1 VNVEG
6 VLVDILVVLIA
17 AKVAAEVAER
27 VGVPAVVGEI
37 LAGLLIGPSVLGLV
51 GEDDVLR
58 VLGELGVILLLLEVG
73 LQMDLAELGA
83 VGRASMLVATVGV
96 AAPFALGFAVASGFG
111 HTGNTALFV
120 GAALTATSVGITA
133 RVFGDLRALTSTE
146 ARTVLGAAVADDVM
160 GLVILTVVV
169 RLVTEGSVSIVTVL
183 AIVGIAIA
191 FLVAGGILGVRLTP
205 RLFQLVHRVS
215 RSAGTMVALAL
226 AFALAFAELATIAK
240 LAPVVGAFVAG
251 LSLARSTHA
260 ERIRREL
267 TPVGHLF
274 IPVFF
279 LQIGIDADIGAFAE
293 PKVLG
298 LAAALFAVA
307 SIGKLAASFGAVGSP
322 GDRTLIGLGM
332 LPRGE
337 VGLIFAAI
345 GLREGILGETLYAAL
360 LLVVLATT
368 LVTPPLLRWRLQH
381 VRRARRLATSASARA
396 PEGGWLRTRDG
407 VVDVAGEPPPHL
419 ALHVALQAALLAAN
433 ARPGPRLLDWL
444 STHADEPLH
453 WDKVATRELFEVLRR
468 GDVRSWRFLEAS
480 GLLERALPELA
491 DALHRRRAN
500 AFELDPTHALRWEL
514 VDRLRDLER
523 DLIFAREHE
532 RLAHP
537 EWLLLAAL
545 IIDVA
550 GEDGSSIE
558 ATRRLVQR
566 LDLGAEAEQEVVL
579 LVADSAL
586 LLAAA
591 RRPDGHDETSVLQ
604 LAAHLERP
612 ERARAL
618 YLLSVALGNLEPHER
633 QRLDELSAIVQSA
646 LAHTELTGLD
656 ARNVAERHRAEATRL
671 VGAGTAAAERIAD
684 APRGYLLAQASDDI
698 ARHAALLEP
707 LPHRGH
713 ARVAVSPINGS
724 MGDGWR
730 VDVASRDQP
739 GLLAAVTGVLFDAQ
753 LGVVDAVIATW
764 ADRGAVESF
773 VVCSAAK
780 PEESSLQRAIE
791 GALGRPMLSPPV
803 QHIELRFDDD
813 GSPWYTLCEVTGID
827 QPGLLHRLAVGF
839 SAAGAEVHSARVA
852 TTGGRVTDRFELT
865 DRRGDKLTEP
875 VKQKIRAALSAGVVA
890 RRSWFSRG
898 ANKVA
903 TFPKHTGDRAE
914 TPLP

>member
-1 VNVEG
+1 MNVEG

-27 VGVPAVVGEI
+27 VHVPAVVGEI
-37 LAGLLIGPSVLGLV
+37 LAGLLIGPSALGLV
-51 GEDDVLR
+51 GEDEVLR

-83 VGRASMLVATVGV
+83 VGRASLLVATIGV
-96 AAPFALGFAVASGFG
+96 AVPFVLGFAVASGFG

-133 RVFGDLRALTSTE
+133 RVFGDLRALTSAE

-169 RLVTEGSVSIVTVL
+169 RLVTEGSVSILTVL

-191 FLVAGGILGVRLTP
+191 FLGAGGALGVRLTP
-205 RLFQLVHRVS
+205 RLFQLVHRFS

-226 AFALAFAELATIAK
+226 AFALGFAELATIAK

-251 LSLARSTHA
+251 LSLARSSHA
-260 ERIRREL
+260 DRIRREL

-274 IPVFF
+274 VPVFF
-279 LQIGIDADIGAFAE
+279 LQIGIDADVGAFAR
-293 PKVLG
+293 PSVLG

-307 SIGKLAASFGAVGSP
+307 SIGKIVAALGAVGSP
-322 GDRTLIGLGM
+322 GDRMLIGLGM

-360 LLVVLATT
+360 LLMILATT
-368 LVTPPLLRWRLQH
+368 LVTPPLLRWRLQQIH
-381 VRRARRLATSASARA
+381 RARRAATSASTRA
-396 PEGGWLRTRDG
+396 PDGGWLRVHDG
-407 VVDVAGEPPPHL
+407 IVDLAGEPPPHL
-419 ALHVALQAALLAAN
+419 ALHIALQAAVLVAD

-444 STHADEPLH
+444 SAQADEPLR
-453 WDKVATRELFEVLRR
+453 WDDDATRELFELLRR
-468 GDVRSWRFLEAS
+468 GDIRSWRFLESA
-480 GLLERALPELA
+480 GVLERALPELA
-491 DALHRRRAN
+491 DALRARRAD
-500 AFELDPTHALRWEL
+500 AFELDPTHALRWAL
-514 VDRLRDLER
+514 VDRLRELMADHA
-523 DLIFAREHE
+523 FATEHA

-545 IIDVA
+545 ILDVA

-566 LDLGAEAEQEVVL
+566 LDLGAEAEQEIVL

-586 LLAAA
+586 LRAAA
-591 RRPDGHDETSVLQ
+591 RRADGLDETSVLL

-618 YLLSVALGNLEPHER
+618 YLLSLALGDLEPHER
-633 QRLDELSAIVQSA
+633 RRLDDLYAIVQAA
-646 LAHTELTGLD
+646 LARTELTGLD
-656 ARNVAERHRAEATRL
+656 ARNVAERHRAEASRI
-671 VGAGTAAAERIAD
+671 AGPDTATAERIAA
-684 APRGYLLAQASDDI
+684 APRGYLLTQPARDI

-707 LPHRGH
+707 LPHRGR
-713 ARVAVSPINGS
+713 ARVAVAPIN
-724 MGDGWR
+724 DGWR
-730 VDVASRDQP
+730 VDVASRDQA
-739 GLLAAVTGVLFDAQ
+739 GLLAAVTGVLFEAQ
-753 LGVVDAVIATW
+753 LDVVDAIIATW
-764 ADRGAVESF
+764 GDGGAVESF
-773 VVCSAAK
+773 AVRSASK
-780 PEESSLQRAIE
+780 PDESVLQSAIE
-791 GALGRPMLSPPV
+791 SALGRPALSPPV
-803 QHIELRFDDD
+803 EGIELRFDDD
-813 GSPWYTLCEVTGID
+813 GSPWYSLCEVTGTD
-827 QPGLLHRLAVGF
+827 QPGLLHRLAVAF
-839 SAAGAEVHSARVA
+839 SAAGADVHSAHVA

-875 VKQKIRAALSAGVVA
+875 IKEKIRAALAAGVVA
-890 RRSWFSRG
+890 RRSWFNRG
-898 ANKVA
+898 ANKVG
-903 TFPKHTGDRAE
+903 TFQKHTGDRAE
-914 TPLP
+914 TRLP

>member
-1 VNVEG
+1 LNVEG

-27 VGVPAVVGEI
+27 VRVPAVVGEI
-37 LAGLLIGPSVLGLV
+37 LAGLLIGPSALGLV
-51 GEDDVLR
+51 GENEVLR
-58 VLGELGVILLLLEVG
+58 VLAELGVILLLLEVG

-83 VGRASMLVATVGV
+83 VGRASTLVATVGV
-96 AAPFALGFAVASGFG
+96 AVPFALGFAVASAFG
-111 HTGNTALFV
+111 YTGNTAIFV

-133 RVFGDLRALTSTE
+133 RVFGDLRALTSAE

-183 AIVGIAIA
+183 AIVGIAVG
-191 FLVAGGILGVRLTP
+191 FLMAGGLLGVRLTP

-226 AFALAFAELATIAK
+226 AFALGFAELATIAK

-279 LQIGIDADIGAFAE
+279 LQIGIDADVSAFAR
-293 PKVLG
+293 PNVLG

-307 SIGKLAASFGAVGSP
+307 TVGKIVASAGAVGSP
-322 GDRTLIGLGM
+322 GDRLLIGLGM

-345 GLREGILGETLYAAL
+345 GLREGIVGETLYAAL

-381 VRRARRLATSASARA
+381 IRRARRLATSGSTRT
-396 PEGGWLRTRDG
+396 PEGGWLRARDG
-407 VVDVAGEPPPHL
+407 IVDLAGEPPPHL
-419 ALHVALQAALLAAN
+419 ALHIALQAALLAAN

-491 DALHRRRAN
+491 DALRHRRAD
-500 AFELDPTHALRWEL
+500 AFELDPTHALRWAL
-514 VDRLRDLER
+514 VDRLGHLGADP
-523 DLIFAREHE
+523 IFASEHTC
-532 RLAHP
+532 LVHP

-545 IIDVA
+545 ILDIA

-566 LDLGAEAEQEVVL
+566 LDLGAEAEQEIVL
-579 LVADSAL
+579 LVADNAL
-586 LLAAA
+586 LRAAA
-591 RRPDGHDETSVLQ
+591 RRADGLDETSVLQ

-618 YLLSVALGNLEPHER
+618 YLLSLALGDLEPHER
-633 QRLDELSAIVQSA
+633 RRVDDLYTIVQAA
-646 LAHTELTGLD
+646 LEHTELTGLD

-671 VGAGTAAAERIAD
+671 AGGDAAVAERIER
-684 APRGYLLAQASDDI
+684 APRGYVLAQTSDDI
-698 ARHAALLEP
+698 ARHATLLEP
-707 LPHRGH
+707 LPARGK
-713 ARVAVSPINGS
+713 ARVAVLPSGTE
-724 MGDGWR
+724 WR
-730 VDVASRDQP
+730 VDVACRDQP
-739 GLLAAVTGVLFDAQ
+739 GLLAAVTGMLFEARLD
-753 LGVVDAVIATW
+753 VVDAVIATW
-764 ADRGAVESF
+764 GDGGAVESF
-773 VVCSAAK
+773 VVGSK
-780 PEESSLQRAIE
+780 LQPDAPALQLAIE
-791 GALGRPMLSPPV
+791 GALGRPVLSPPV
-803 QHIELRFDDD
+803 EDIELHFDDD
-813 GSPWYTLCEVTGID
+813 GSPWYTLCEVTGAD
-827 QPGLLHRLAVGF
+827 RPGLLHRLAVAF
-839 SAAGAEVHSARVA
+839 AAAGAEVHSAHISTAV
-852 TTGGRVTDRFELT
+852 GHVIDRFDLT
-865 DRRGDKLTEP
+865 DRRGAKLTEP
-875 VKQKIRAALSAGVVA
+875 IKDKIRAALSAGVVP
-890 RRSWFSRG
+890 RRSWISRG
-898 ANKVA
+898 ANKVG
-903 TFPKHTGDRAE
+903 TLPKHTGDRAE
-914 TPLP
+914 TRLP